1 MEWSIGDDE
10 KRYTT
15 DMVDVGGNLEMT
27 FLKSDEEIISI
38 PNISISRDSKSDRLW
53 INIMGKSQ
61 LAHVVNEGSLVA
73 PMPGTIIEI
82 LVKEGQKVRQGQ
94 TLMVMEAMKMEH
106 KIQSPKDGEVS
117 LISNKVGQRVDM
129 GAILVEITE

>member
-61 LAHVVNEGSLVA
+61 LAHVVKVKDSWWIHLNGRIHVVKSH
-73 PMPGTIIEI
+73 EI
-82 LVKEGQKVRQGQ
+82 GK
-94 TLMVMEAMKMEH
+94 T
-106 KIQSPKDGEVS
+106 
-117 LISNKVGQRVDM
+117 
-129 GAILVEITE
+129 